1 MGVTGMYRTHYSSQI
16 TEELN
21 GQRVKV
27 AGWVWEIKDL
37 GGIKFLWIRDR
48 EGIVQVTA
56 PKKKV
61 DPEIFKLIPK
71 LNSED
76 VIAVE
81 GVVNF
86 TPKAKLG
93 FEILPEKIEILSR
106 SESPLPLDPT
116 GKVKAE
122 LDTRLDNRFMDLRR
136 PEVMAI
142 FRIRSNVFKAVRD
155 FFHSQGFIEIHTP
168 KIIATATEG
177 GTELFPMK
185 YFEKDAFLAQS
196 PQLYKQI
203 MMATGLDRVYEIAP
217 IFRAEEHNTTRH
229 LNEAWSIDAEMAFIE
244 NEEEVMEVLENLV
257 AHAINYVREHNEK
270 ELKILDFE
278 LEEPKLP
285 FPRVTYDRALEI
297 LADLGKEIPWG
308 EDIDTEGERLLGKY
322 MLENEGAPLYFI
334 YRYPSEAKPFYIMK
348 YDDKPEISRAF
359 DLEYRGVEITSG
371 GQREH
376 RVDVLT
382 EQIREK
388 GLNPASFEFYLKA
401 FRYGMPPH
409 GGFGLGAERLIK
421 QMLDLNNIREV
432 ILFPRDRRRLTP

>member
-1 MGVTGMYRTHYSSQI
+1 MAMYRTHYSSEI

-27 AGWVWEIKDL
+27 AGWVWEVKDL
-37 GGIKFLWIRDR
+37 GGIKFLWLRDR
-48 EGIVQVTA
+48 EGIVQITA

-76 VIAVE
+76 VVAVE
-81 GVVNF
+81 GIVNF

-93 FEILPEKIEILSR
+93 FEILPEKLEVLSR
-106 SESPLPLDPT
+106 AETPLPLDPT

-122 LDTRLDNRFMDLRR
+122 LDTRLDNRFMDVRR

-142 FRIRSNVFKAVRD
+142 FKIRSSVFKAVRD
-155 FFHSQGFIEIHTP
+155 FFHENGFIEIHTP

-203 MMATGLDRVYEIAP
+203 MMASGLDRVYEIAP

-229 LNEAWSIDAEMAFIE
+229 LNEAWSVDAEMAFIE
-244 NEEEVMEVLENLV
+244 SEEEVMELLERLV
-257 AHAINYVREHNEK
+257 AHAINYVREHNAK
-270 ELKILDFE
+270 ELETLNFE

-285 FPRVTYDRALEI
+285 FPRLSYDRALEI
-297 LADLGKEIPWG
+297 LSDLGKEIPWG

-322 MLENEGAPLYFI
+322 MMENENAPLYFL
-334 YRYPSEAKPFYIMK
+334 YKYPSEAKPFYIMK
-348 YDDKPEISRAF
+348 YDDKPEICRAF

-376 RVDVLT
+376 RVDVLV
-382 EQIREK
+382 EQIKEK
-388 GLNPASFEFYLKA
+388 GLNPESFEFYLKA

-421 QMLDLNNIREV
+421 QMLDLPNIREV
-432 ILFPRDRRRLTP
+432 ILFPRDRKRLTP

>member
-1 MGVTGMYRTHYSSQI
+1 MYRTHYSSQI

-21 GQRVKV
+21 GKKVKV
-27 AGWVWEIKDL
+27 AGWVHEVRDL
-37 GGIKFLWIRDR
+37 GGIKFVWLRDR
-48 EGIVQVTA
+48 EGIVQITA

-61 DPEIFKLIPK
+61 NEEIFLIIPK

-76 VIAVE
+76 VVAVE

-93 FEILPEKIEILSR
+93 FEIIPEKIEILAKA
-106 SESPLPLDPT
+106 ESPLPLDPT

-122 LDTRLDNRFMDLRR
+122 LDTRLDNRFIDLRK

-142 FRIRSNVFKAVRD
+142 FKIRSNVFKAIRE
-155 FFHSQGFIEIHTP
+155 FFYQEGFVEIHTP
-168 KIIATATEG
+168 KIIVTATEG

-185 YFEKDAFLAQS
+185 YFERDAFLAQS

-203 MMATGLDRVYEIAP
+203 MMASGLDRVFEIAP

-244 NEEEVMEVLENLV
+244 NEDEVMQILERLI
-257 AHAINYVREHNEK
+257 AYTINYVREHNEK

-285 FPRVTYDRALEI
+285 FRRITYTQALKI
-297 LADLGKEIPWG
+297 LKDLGKEIPWG
-308 EDIDTEGERLLGKY
+308 EDIDTEGEKLLGRYIKETY
-322 MLENEGAPLYFI
+322 DEDLYFI
-334 YRYPSEAKPFYIMK
+334 YQYPSEAKPFYIMK
-348 YDDKPEISRAF
+348 YDERPEISRAF

-376 RVDVLT
+376 RYEKLK
-382 EQIREK
+382 EQIAEK
-388 GLNPASFEFYLKA
+388 GLNVESFEFYLKA

-409 GGFGLGAERLIK
+409 GGFGLGAERLLK
-421 QMLDLNNIREV
+421 QMLNLKNIREV
-432 ILFPRDRRRLTP
+432 ILFPRDRRRLEP

>member
-1 MGVTGMYRTHYSSQI
+1 MYRTHYSNQI
-16 TEELN
+16 NEELN
-21 GQRVKV
+21 GKRVKV
-27 AGWVWEIKDL
+27 AGWVYEVKDL
-37 GGIKFLWIRDR
+37 GGIKFLWIKDR
-48 EGIVQVTA
+48 EGIVQITA

-61 DPEIFKLIPK
+61 APELFALIPK
-71 LNSED
+71 LNAED
-76 VIAVE
+76 VVAVE
-81 GVVNF
+81 GIVSF

-93 FEILPEKIEILSR
+93 FEILPERIEVLSR
-106 SESPLPLDPT
+106 ARTPLPLDPA

-122 LDTRLDNRFMDLRR
+122 LDTRLDNRFIDLRK

-142 FRIRSNVFKAVRD
+142 FKIRSGVFRAVRE
-155 FFHSQGFIEIHTP
+155 FFHREGFIEIHTP

-203 MMATGLDRVYEIAP
+203 MMASGLDRVYEIAP

-244 NEEEVMEVLENLV
+244 NEEEVMGLLERLV
-257 AHAINYVREHNEK
+257 AYTIRYVKENNEK
-270 ELKILDFE
+270 ELEILSFE

-285 FPRVTYDRALEI
+285 FRRISYTTALEI

-308 EDIDTEGERLLGKY
+308 EDIDTEGEKMLGGYIK
-322 MLENEGAPLYFI
+322 ENYDEDLYFL
-334 YRYPSEAKPFYIMK
+334 YQYPSEAKPFYIMK
-348 YDDKPEISRAF
+348 YDEKPEISRSF

-376 RVDVLT
+376 RHDILV

-388 GLNPASFEFYLKA
+388 GLNPESFEFYLKA

-421 QMLDLNNIREV
+421 QMLNLGNIREV
-432 ILFPRDRRRLTP
+432 ILFPRDRKRLTP

>member
-1 MGVTGMYRTHYSSQI
+1 MYRTHYSSQI
-16 TEELN
+16 TEELH
-21 GQRVKV
+21 GKKVKV
-27 AGWVWEIKDL
+27 AGWVYEVKDL
-37 GGIKFLWIRDR
+37 GGIKFLWLRDR
-48 EGIVQVTA
+48 EGIVQITA

-61 DPEIFKLIPK
+61 NEEVFALIPK

-93 FEILPEKIEILSR
+93 FEIIPEKIEILSR
-106 SESPLPLDPT
+106 ADSPLPLDPT

-142 FRIRSNVFKAVRD
+142 FKIRSSVFKAVRD
-155 FFHSQGFIEIHTP
+155 FFYQEGFIEIHTP

-185 YFEKDAFLAQS
+185 YFERDAFLAQS

-203 MMATGLDRVYEIAP
+203 MMASGLDRVFEIAP

-244 NEEEVMEVLENLV
+244 SEDEVMGLLERLV
-257 AHAINYVREHNEK
+257 AHAINYVREYNEK
-270 ELKILDFE
+270 ELKILDLE

-285 FPRVTYDRALEI
+285 FRRITYTQALEI
-297 LADLGKEIPWG
+297 LKDLGKEIPWG
-308 EDIDTEGERLLGKY
+308 EDIDTEGEKMLGQYIKETY
-322 MLENEGAPLYFI
+322 DEDLYFI
-334 YRYPSEAKPFYIMK
+334 YQYPSEAKPFYIMR

-376 RVDVLT
+376 RYEKLK
-382 EQIREK
+382 EQIAEK
-388 GLNPASFEFYLKA
+388 GLKVESFEFYLKA

-409 GGFGLGAERLIK
+409 GGFGLGAERLLK
-421 QMLDLNNIREV
+421 QMLNLSNIREV
-432 ILFPRDRRRLTP
+432 ILFPRDRRRLEP

>member
-1 MGVTGMYRTHYSSQI
+1 MYRTHYSSQI

-21 GQRVKV
+21 GKKVKV
-27 AGWVWEIKDL
+27 AGWVYEVKDL
-37 GGIKFLWIRDR
+37 GGIKFLWLRDR
-48 EGIVQVTA
+48 EGIVQITA

-61 DPEIFKLIPK
+61 NEEVFALIPK

-93 FEILPEKIEILSR
+93 FEIIPEKIEILSR
-106 SESPLPLDPT
+106 ADSPLPLDPT

-142 FRIRSNVFKAVRD
+142 FKIRSSVFKAVRD
-155 FFHSQGFIEIHTP
+155 FFYQEGFIEIHTP

-185 YFEKDAFLAQS
+185 YFERDAFLAQS

-203 MMATGLDRVYEIAP
+203 MMASGLDRVFEIAP

-244 NEEEVMEVLENLV
+244 SEDEVMGLLERLV

-270 ELKILDFE
+270 ELKILDLE

-285 FPRVTYDRALEI
+285 FRRITYTQALEI
-297 LADLGKEIPWG
+297 LKDLGKEIPWG
-308 EDIDTEGERLLGKY
+308 EDIDTEGEKMLGQYIKETY
-322 MLENEGAPLYFI
+322 DEDLYFI
-334 YRYPSEAKPFYIMK
+334 YQYPSEAKPFYIMK

-376 RVDVLT
+376 RYEKLK
-382 EQIREK
+382 EQIAEK
-388 GLNPASFEFYLKA
+388 GLKVESFEFYLKA

-409 GGFGLGAERLIK
+409 GGFGLGAERLLK
-421 QMLDLNNIREV
+421 QMLNLNNIREV
-432 ILFPRDRRRLTP
+432 ILFPRDRKRLEP

>member
-1 MGVTGMYRTHYSSQI
+1 MYRTHYSGQI

-21 GQRVKV
+21 NKKIRV
-27 AGWVWEIKDL
+27 AGWVHEVKDL

-48 EGIVQVTA
+48 EGIIQVTA

-61 DPEIFKLIPK
+61 SEEVFKLIPS
-71 LNSED
+71 LHNED
-76 VIAVE
+76 VVSVE
-81 GVVNF
+81 GIVNF
-86 TPKAKLG
+86 TPKARLG
-93 FEILPEKIEILSR
+93 FELIPEKITFLSKA
-106 SESPLPLDPT
+106 ETPLPLDPT

-136 PEVMAI
+136 PEIMAV
-142 FRIRSNVFKAVRD
+142 FKIRSNTFKAVRD
-155 FFHSQGFIEIHTP
+155 FFYNEGFLEIHTP

-203 MMATGLDRVYEIAP
+203 MMASGLDRVFEIAP

-229 LNEAWSIDAEMAFIE
+229 LNEAWSIDGEMAFIE
-244 NEEEVMEVLENLV
+244 NEDEVMKLLEHLITYV
-257 AHAINYVREHNEK
+257 VNYVRENNEK
-270 ELKILDFE
+270 ELQILDFE

-285 FPRVTYDRALEI
+285 FRRITYTEALEI
-297 LADLGKEIPWG
+297 LADLGKEISWG
-308 EDIDTEGERLLGKY
+308 EDIDTEGEKLLGQY
-322 MLENEGAPLYFI
+322 IRENYDEDLYFI
-334 YRYPSEAKPFYIMK
+334 YQYPSSAKPFYIMR
-348 YDDKPEISRAF
+348 YDNKPDISRSF
-359 DLEYRGVEITSG
+359 DLEYRGIEITSG

-376 RVDVLT
+376 RYEKLKA
-382 EQIREK
+382 QIAEK
-388 GLNPASFEFYLKA
+388 GLNVESFDFYLKA

-421 QMLDLNNIREV
+421 QMLNLGNIREV
-432 ILFPRDRRRLTP
+432 ILFPRDRKRLEP

>member
-1 MGVTGMYRTHYSSQI
+1 MYRTHYSSQI

-21 GQRVKV
+21 GKKVKV
-27 AGWVWEIKDL
+27 AGWVYEVKDL
-37 GGIKFLWIRDR
+37 GGIKFLWLRDR
-48 EGIVQVTA
+48 EGIVQITA

-61 DPEIFKLIPK
+61 NEEVFALIPK

-93 FEILPEKIEILSR
+93 FEIIPEKIEILSR
-106 SESPLPLDPT
+106 ADSPLPLDPT

-142 FRIRSNVFKAVRD
+142 FKIRSSVFRAVRD
-155 FFHSQGFIEIHTP
+155 FFYQEGFIEIHTP

-185 YFEKDAFLAQS
+185 YFERDAFLAQS

-203 MMATGLDRVYEIAP
+203 MMASGLDRVFEIAP

-244 NEEEVMEVLENLV
+244 SEDEVMQLLERLV
-257 AHAINYVREHNEK
+257 AHAINYVREYNEK
-270 ELKILDFE
+270 ELKILDLE

-285 FPRVTYDRALEI
+285 FRRITYTQALEI
-297 LADLGKEIPWG
+297 LKDLGKEIPWG
-308 EDIDTEGERLLGKY
+308 EDIDTEGEKMLGQYIKETY
-322 MLENEGAPLYFI
+322 DEDLYFI
-334 YRYPSEAKPFYIMK
+334 YQYPSEAKPFYIMR

-376 RVDVLT
+376 RYEKLK
-382 EQIREK
+382 EQIAEK
-388 GLNPASFEFYLKA
+388 GLKVESFEFYLKA

-409 GGFGLGAERLIK
+409 GGFGLGAERLLK
-421 QMLDLNNIREV
+421 QMLNLNNIREV
-432 ILFPRDRRRLTP
+432 ILFPRDRKRLEP

>member
-1 MGVTGMYRTHYSSQI
+1 MYRTHYSSQI

-21 GQRVKV
+21 GKKVKV
-27 AGWVWEIKDL
+27 AGWVYEVKDL
-37 GGIKFLWIRDR
+37 GGIKFLWLRDR
-48 EGIVQVTA
+48 EGIVQITA

-61 DPEIFKLIPK
+61 NEEVFALIPK

-93 FEILPEKIEILSR
+93 FEIIPEKIEILSR
-106 SESPLPLDPT
+106 ADSPLPLDPT

-142 FRIRSNVFKAVRD
+142 FKIRSSVFKAVRD
-155 FFHSQGFIEIHTP
+155 FFYQEGFIEIHTP

-185 YFEKDAFLAQS
+185 YFERDAFLAQS

-203 MMATGLDRVYEIAP
+203 MMASGLDRVFEIAP

-244 NEEEVMEVLENLV
+244 SEDEVMGLLERLV

-270 ELKILDFE
+270 ELKILDLE
-278 LEEPKLP
+278 LEEPELP
-285 FPRVTYDRALEI
+285 FRRITYTQALEI
-297 LADLGKEIPWG
+297 LKDLGKEIPWG
-308 EDIDTEGERLLGKY
+308 EDIDTEGEKMLGQYIKETY
-322 MLENEGAPLYFI
+322 DEDLYFI
-334 YRYPSEAKPFYIMK
+334 YQYPSEAKPFYIMR

-376 RVDVLT
+376 RYEKLK
-382 EQIREK
+382 EQIAEK
-388 GLNPASFEFYLKA
+388 GLKVESFEFYLKA

-409 GGFGLGAERLIK
+409 GGFGLGAERLLK
-421 QMLDLNNIREV
+421 QMLNLNNIREV
-432 ILFPRDRRRLTP
+432 ILFPRDRKRLEP

>member
-1 MGVTGMYRTHYSSQI
+1 MYRTHYSSQI

-21 GQRVKV
+21 GKKVKV
-27 AGWVWEIKDL
+27 AGWVHEVRDL
-37 GGIKFLWIRDR
+37 GGIKFVWLRDR
-48 EGIVQVTA
+48 EGIVQITA

-61 DPEIFKLIPK
+61 NKEIFLIIPK

-76 VIAVE
+76 VVAVE

-93 FEILPEKIEILSR
+93 FEIIPEKIEILAKA
-106 SESPLPLDPT
+106 ESPLPLDPT

-122 LDTRLDNRFMDLRR
+122 LDTRLDNRFIDLRK

-142 FRIRSNVFKAVRD
+142 FKIRSNVFKAIRE
-155 FFHSQGFIEIHTP
+155 FFYQEGFVEIHTP
-168 KIIATATEG
+168 KIIVTATEG

-185 YFEKDAFLAQS
+185 YFERDAFLAQS

-203 MMATGLDRVYEIAP
+203 MMASGLDRVFEIAP

-244 NEEEVMEVLENLV
+244 NEDEVMQILERLI
-257 AHAINYVREHNEK
+257 AYTINYVREHNEK

-285 FPRVTYDRALEI
+285 FRRITYTQALEI
-297 LADLGKEIPWG
+297 LKDLGKEIPWG
-308 EDIDTEGERLLGKY
+308 EDIDTEGEKLLGRYIKETY
-322 MLENEGAPLYFI
+322 DEDLYFI
-334 YRYPSEAKPFYIMK
+334 YQYPSEAKPFYIMK
-348 YDDKPEISRAF
+348 YDERPEISRAF

-376 RVDVLT
+376 RYEKLK
-382 EQIREK
+382 EQIAEK
-388 GLNPASFEFYLKA
+388 GLNVESFEFYLKA

-409 GGFGLGAERLIK
+409 GGFGLGAERLLK
-421 QMLDLNNIREV
+421 QMLNLKNIREV
-432 ILFPRDRRRLTP
+432 ILFPRDRRRLEP

>member
-1 MGVTGMYRTHYSSQI
+1 MYRTHYSSQI

-21 GQRVKV
+21 GKKVKV
-27 AGWVWEIKDL
+27 AGWVNEVKDL
-37 GGIKFLWIRDR
+37 GGIKFVWVKDR

-61 DPEIFKLIPK
+61 SPELFKLIPK
-71 LNSED
+71 LNTED

-81 GVVNF
+81 GTVNF

-93 FEILPEKIEILSR
+93 FEILPDRIEVLSKAKT
-106 SESPLPLDPT
+106 PLPLDPT

-122 LDTRLDNRFMDLRR
+122 LDTRLDNRFMDLRK

-142 FRIRSNVFKAVRD
+142 FKIRASAFRAVRE
-155 FFHSQGFIEIHTP
+155 FFHSEWFIEIHTP

-196 PQLYKQI
+196 PQLYKQM
-203 MMATGLDRVYEIAP
+203 MMASGLDRVYEIAP

-244 NEEEVMEVLENLV
+244 SEEEVMALLERLIKHTV
-257 AHAINYVREHNEK
+257 KYVIEHNEK
-270 ELKILDFE
+270 ELQILDFE

-285 FPRVTYDRALEI
+285 FRRISYTKALEI

-308 EDIDTEGERLLGKY
+308 EDIDTEGEKMLGNYIK
-322 MLENEGAPLYFI
+322 ENYNEDLYFL
-334 YRYPSEAKPFYIMK
+334 YQYPSEAKPFYIMK
-348 YDDKPEISRAF
+348 YDEKPEISRSF

-376 RVDVLT
+376 RVDVLV
-382 EQIREK
+382 EQIKEK
-388 GLNPASFEFYLKA
+388 GLNPANFEFYLKA

-421 QMLDLNNIREV
+421 QMLNLGNIREV
-432 ILFPRDRRRLTP
+432 ILFPRDRKRLTP

>member
-1 MGVTGMYRTHYSSQI
+1 MYRTHYSSQI

-21 GQRVKV
+21 GKKV
-27 AGWVWEIKDL
+27 RIAGWVHEVKDL

-48 EGIVQVTA
+48 EGITQVAA

-61 DPEIFKLIPK
+61 SEELFKLIPK

-76 VIAVE
+76 VVSVE

-93 FEILPEKIEILSR
+93 FEIIPEKIEILSKAGT
-106 SESPLPLDPT
+106 PLPLDPT
-116 GKVKAE
+116 GKIKAE
-122 LDTRLDNRFMDLRR
+122 LDTRLDNRFIDLRR

-142 FRIRSNVFKAVRD
+142 FKIRSSVFRAVRD
-155 FFHSQGFIEIHTP
+155 FFYKEGFVEIHTP

-203 MMATGLDRVYEIAP
+203 MMASGLDRVFEIAP

-229 LNEAWSIDAEMAFIE
+229 LNEAWSIDGEMAFIE
-244 NEEEVMEVLENLV
+244 NEDEVMQLLERLV
-257 AHAINYVREHNEK
+257 AYVIGYVREHNER
-270 ELKILDFE
+270 ELRALDFE

-285 FPRVTYDRALEI
+285 FRRITYTEALEI
-297 LADLGKEIPWG
+297 LRELGKDIPWG
-308 EDIDTEGERLLGKY
+308 EDIDTEGEKLLGRYIKEAY
-322 MLENEGAPLYFI
+322 DEDLYFI
-334 YRYPSEAKPFYIMK
+334 YQYPSSAKPFYIMK
-348 YDDKPEISRAF
+348 YDNKPEISRSF
-359 DLEYRGVEITSG
+359 DLEYRGIEITSG

-376 RVDVLT
+376 RYDKLKA
-382 EQIREK
+382 QIAEK
-388 GLNPASFEFYLKA
+388 GLNVESFDFYLKA

-409 GGFGLGAERLIK
+409 GGFGLGAERLVK
-421 QMLDLNNIREV
+421 QMLDLGNIREV
-432 ILFPRDRRRLTP
+432 ILFPRDRKRLEP

>member
-1 MGVTGMYRTHYSSQI
+1 MYRTHYSSQI

-21 GQRVKV
+21 GKKVKV
-27 AGWVWEIKDL
+27 AGWVHEVRDL
-37 GGIKFLWIRDR
+37 GGIKFVWLRDR
-48 EGIVQVTA
+48 EGIVQITA

-61 DPEIFKLIPK
+61 NEEIFLIIPK

-76 VIAVE
+76 VVAVE

-93 FEILPEKIEILSR
+93 FEIIPEKIEILAKA
-106 SESPLPLDPT
+106 ESPLPLDPT

-122 LDTRLDNRFMDLRR
+122 LDTRLDNRFIDLRK

-142 FRIRSNVFKAVRD
+142 FKIRSNVFKAIRE
-155 FFHSQGFIEIHTP
+155 FFYQEGFVEIHTP
-168 KIIATATEG
+168 KIIVTATEG

-185 YFEKDAFLAQS
+185 YFERDAFLAQS

-203 MMATGLDRVYEIAP
+203 MMASGLDRVFEIAP

-244 NEEEVMEVLENLV
+244 NEDEVMQILERLI
-257 AHAINYVREHNEK
+257 AYTINYVREHNEK

-285 FPRVTYDRALEI
+285 FRRITYTQALEI
-297 LADLGKEIPWG
+297 LKDLGKEIPWG
-308 EDIDTEGERLLGKY
+308 EDIDTEGEKLLGRYIKETY
-322 MLENEGAPLYFI
+322 DEDLYFI
-334 YRYPSEAKPFYIMK
+334 YQYPSEAKPFYIMK
-348 YDDKPEISRAF
+348 YDERPEISRAF

-376 RVDVLT
+376 RYEKLK
-382 EQIREK
+382 EQIAEK
-388 GLNPASFEFYLKA
+388 GLNVESFEFYLKA

-409 GGFGLGAERLIK
+409 GGFGLGAERLLK
-421 QMLDLNNIREV
+421 QMLNLKNIREV
-432 ILFPRDRRRLTP
+432 ILFPRDRRRLEP

>member
-1 MGVTGMYRTHYSSQI
+1 MYRTHYSSQI

-21 GQRVKV
+21 GKKVKV
-27 AGWVWEIKDL
+27 AGWVYEVKDL
-37 GGIKFLWIRDR
+37 GGIKFLWLRDR
-48 EGIVQVTA
+48 EGIVQITA

-61 DPEIFKLIPK
+61 NEDIFTLIPK

-93 FEILPEKIEILSR
+93 FEIIPEKIEILSR
-106 SESPLPLDPT
+106 ADSPLPLDPT

-142 FRIRSNVFKAVRD
+142 FKIRSSVFKAVRD
-155 FFHSQGFIEIHTP
+155 FFYQEGFIEIHTP

-185 YFEKDAFLAQS
+185 YFERDAFLAQS

-203 MMATGLDRVYEIAP
+203 MMASGLDRVFEIAP

-244 NEEEVMEVLENLV
+244 SEDEVMGLLERLV

-270 ELKILDFE
+270 ELKILDLE

-285 FPRVTYDRALEI
+285 FRRITYTQALEI
-297 LADLGKEIPWG
+297 LKDLGKEIPWG
-308 EDIDTEGERLLGKY
+308 EDIDTEGEKMLGQYIKETY
-322 MLENEGAPLYFI
+322 DEDLYFI
-334 YRYPSEAKPFYIMK
+334 YQYPSEAKPFYIMR

-376 RVDVLT
+376 RYEKLK
-382 EQIREK
+382 EQIAEK
-388 GLNPASFEFYLKA
+388 GLKVESFEFYLKA

-409 GGFGLGAERLIK
+409 GGFGLGAERLLK
-421 QMLDLNNIREV
+421 QMLNLNNIREV
-432 ILFPRDRRRLTP
+432 ILFPRDRKRLEP

>member
-1 MGVTGMYRTHYSSQI
+1 MYRTHYSSQI

-21 GQRVKV
+21 GKKVKV
-27 AGWVWEIKDL
+27 AGWVYEVKDL
-37 GGIKFLWIRDR
+37 GGIKFVWLRDR
-48 EGIVQVTA
+48 EGIVQITA

-61 DPEIFKLIPK
+61 NEEIFLIIPK

-76 VIAVE
+76 VVAVE

-93 FEILPEKIEILSR
+93 FEIIPEKIEILAKA
-106 SESPLPLDPT
+106 ESPLPLDPT

-122 LDTRLDNRFMDLRR
+122 LDTRLDNRFIDLRK

-142 FRIRSNVFKAVRD
+142 FKIRSNVFKAIRE
-155 FFHSQGFIEIHTP
+155 FFYQEGFVEIHTP

-185 YFEKDAFLAQS
+185 YFERDAFLAQS

-203 MMATGLDRVYEIAP
+203 MMGSGVDRVFEIAP

-244 NEEEVMEVLENLV
+244 NEDEVMQLLERLV

-270 ELKILDFE
+270 ELKILNFE

-285 FPRVTYDRALEI
+285 FRRITYTQALEI
-297 LADLGKEIPWG
+297 LKDLGKEIPWG
-308 EDIDTEGERLLGKY
+308 EDIDTEGEKLLGQYIKETY
-322 MLENEGAPLYFI
+322 DEDLYFI
-334 YRYPSEAKPFYIMK
+334 YQYPSEAKPFYIMK
-348 YDDKPEISRAF
+348 YDEKPEISRAF

-376 RVDVLT
+376 RYEKLK
-382 EQIREK
+382 EQIAEK
-388 GLNPASFEFYLKA
+388 GLNVESFEFYLKA

-409 GGFGLGAERLIK
+409 GGFGLGAERLLK
-421 QMLDLNNIREV
+421 QMLNLKNIREV
-432 ILFPRDRRRLTP
+432 ILFPRDRRRLEP

>member
-1 MGVTGMYRTHYSSQI
+1 MYRTHYSSQI

-21 GQRVKV
+21 GKKVKV
-27 AGWVWEIKDL
+27 AGWVHEVKDL
-37 GGIKFLWIRDR
+37 GGIKFVWLRDR
-48 EGIVQVTA
+48 EGIVQITA

-61 DPEIFKLIPK
+61 SEEIFRIIPT
-71 LNSED
+71 LNNED

-93 FEILPEKIEILSR
+93 FEIIPEKIEILAKA
-106 SESPLPLDPT
+106 ESPLPLDPT

-136 PEVMAI
+136 PEVLAI
-142 FRIRSNVFKAVRD
+142 FKIRSNVFRAVRD
-155 FFHSQGFIEIHTP
+155 FFYQEGFIEIHTP

-177 GTELFPMK
+177 GTELFPIK
-185 YFEKDAFLAQS
+185 YFERDAFLAQS

-203 MMATGLDRVYEIAP
+203 MMASGLDRVFEIAP

-244 NEEEVMEVLENLV
+244 SEEEVMQLLERLV
-257 AHAINYVREHNEK
+257 AYTINYIREHNEK
-270 ELKILDFE
+270 ELEILNFE

-285 FPRVTYDRALEI
+285 FRRITYTQALEI
-297 LADLGKEIPWG
+297 LKDLGKEIPWG
-308 EDIDTEGERLLGKY
+308 EDIDTEGEKLLGQYVKETY
-322 MLENEGAPLYFI
+322 DEDLYFI
-334 YRYPSEAKPFYIMK
+334 YQYPSEAKPFYIMK

-376 RVDVLT
+376 RYEKLKA
-382 EQIREK
+382 QIAEK
-388 GLNPASFEFYLKA
+388 GLNVESFEFYLKA

-409 GGFGLGAERLIK
+409 GGFGLGAERLLK
-421 QMLDLNNIREV
+421 QMLNLNNIREV
-432 ILFPRDRRRLTP
+432 ILFPRDRRRLEP

>member
-1 MGVTGMYRTHYSSQI
+1 MYRTHYSSQI
-16 TEELN
+16 TEELH
-21 GQRVKV
+21 GKKVKV
-27 AGWVWEIKDL
+27 AGWVYEVKDL
-37 GGIKFLWIRDR
+37 GGIKFLWLRDR
-48 EGIVQVTA
+48 EGIVQITA

-61 DPEIFKLIPK
+61 NEEVFTLIPK

-93 FEILPEKIEILSR
+93 FEIIPEKIEILSR
-106 SESPLPLDPT
+106 ADSPLPLDPT

-142 FRIRSNVFKAVRD
+142 FKIRSSVFKAVRD
-155 FFHSQGFIEIHTP
+155 FFYQEGFIEIHTP

-185 YFEKDAFLAQS
+185 YFERDAFLAQS

-203 MMATGLDRVYEIAP
+203 MMASGLDRVFEIAP

-244 NEEEVMEVLENLV
+244 SEDEVMGLLERLV

-270 ELKILDFE
+270 ELKILNFE

-285 FPRVTYDRALEI
+285 FRRITYTQALEI
-297 LADLGKEIPWG
+297 LKDLGKEIPWG
-308 EDIDTEGERLLGKY
+308 EDIDTEGEKMLGQYIKETY
-322 MLENEGAPLYFI
+322 DEDLYFI
-334 YRYPSEAKPFYIMK
+334 YQYPSEAKPFYIMR

-376 RVDVLT
+376 RYEKLK
-382 EQIREK
+382 EQIAEK
-388 GLNPASFEFYLKA
+388 GLKVESFEFYLKA

-409 GGFGLGAERLIK
+409 GGFGLGAERLLK
-421 QMLDLNNIREV
+421 QMLNLNNIREV
-432 ILFPRDRRRLTP
+432 ILFPRDRKRLEP